1 MTLSARDII
10 CGFRELVNV
19 ADLKCTEVS
28 DVDFDESFEIEI
40 TGPDNAFV
48 MKEYSPNVFA
58 QIRKMNNIS
67 TDFFMESFF
76 IPDEAQVTGS
86 TGKSG
91 SLFYSTPDGNF
102 FYKTLLHP
110 EVGTMKLMLRHY
122 YEHISTHKKT
132 FIMKMYGLF
141 RCSVVTEKSWIL
153 IMGSVFPKGVIIH
166 EKYDLKGRKPKPGK
180 SHADRGV
187 KSQHVLKDNEISRR
201 LYFQDDDDKE
211 FFMNQ
216 LDTDVQLLKA
226 NNVMDYSLLI
236 GIYKPDKKVEEPET
250 KKEKTDEPESKKR
263 KKTIKIKKKTILKK
277 MIKLKRN
284 LKIKKKKEYQ
294 N

>member
-1 MTLSARDII
+1 
-10 CGFRELVNV
+10 
-19 ADLKCTEVS
+19 
-28 DVDFDESFEIEI
+28 
-40 TGPDNAFV
+40 
-48 MKEYSPNVFA
+48 
-58 QIRKMNNIS
+58 MNNIS

-76 IPDEAQVTGS
+76 IPEEAQVTGS

-110 EVGTMKLMLRHY
+110 EVGTMKAMLKQY
-122 YEHISTHKKT
+122 YEHLITNKKS

-141 RCSVVTEKSWIL
+141 RCSGALTEKTWIL
-153 IMGSVFPKGVIIH
+153 IMGSVFPKGVKIH

-187 KSQHVLKDNEISRR
+187 ISQHVLKDNEINRR
-201 LYFQDDDDKE
+201 LYFEDDDDKA

-216 LDTDVQLLKA
+216 LDDDVQLLKA

-236 GIYKPDKKVEEPET
+236 GIYKPDKKEVEPERKKEEEPESN
-250 KKEKTDEPESKKR
+250 KEKEPESKKEKR
-263 KKTIKIKKKTILKK
+263 LSKLKKNDTEKNGKIEEEPENKKEKRLSKLKKK
-277 MIKLKRN
+277 R
-284 LKIKKKKEYQ
+284 Y
-294 N
+294 